1 MEEQKPKGSGMEKI
15 ATFIVD
21 KRNLFFLL
29 YAFALIFSIVATGWV
44 KVENDITTY
53 LPEDTET
60 RQGLTVMNDNF
71 VTYGTARVMVSN
83 VTYETA
89 ENICSDLESI
99 DGVTSVDFDDTTDH
113 YKSASA
119 LFSVTFDGT
128 TTDDISV
135 HALHTIRDMLAGY
148 DTYIDTEVGVDTSAD
163 LQSEM
168 SVILVLAAI
177 VIVLVLTLTSRSY
190 AEVPVLIMTFGAA
203 ALLNMGT
210 NFLCGTISFI
220 SNSVTVILQLALAID
235 YAIILCHRFSDEHE
249 TKDTR
254 EACIAALSKAIPEIS
269 SSSLTTISGLG
280 ALAFMHFGIGRDMA
294 TVLIKAILFSL
305 LSVFT
310 LMPGLLMVFSK
321 KIDATRHKNLIPKIT
336 FLGKFDVAT
345 RFIVPPIFAVV
356 VVVTAVLANKC
367 PYCYSYTD
375 LVTAKQ
381 SESQIAHQKIKN
393 TFGVNNMVAVIVPT
407 GDYDSERQLL
417 KDLDSCAEVKST
429 QGLANIDAMDGYKLA
444 DALTPRQMSELA
456 GLDYEV
462 AEALYA
468 AYAVD
473 QNEYGKL
480 ISGLGDYKVP
490 LFDMFMFLQ
499 REMKD
504 GNITLD
510 GDIQETLDDLF
521 EQLNKAQLQL
531 QSDKYSR
538 LVVYLNL
545 PEESD
550 ETMDFLDTMHAMI
563 AKYYSSDTYIV
574 GNSTNVKDLSS
585 SFGEDNMLISVLS
598 ALFVVIILL
607 FTFKSAGLPVLLI
620 VVIQGSIWINFSVP
634 TIQHESLYFLGYL
647 IVNSIQMGANI
658 DYAIVISSHYSDLK
672 KEMRPKEAIIA
683 ALNEAF
689 PTIFTSGTILAVAGA
704 LIGVMTTNPV
714 IAAIGTCL
722 GRGTVISIVLVMA
735 VLPQILLI
743 GDTIVERTSFD
754 VKVPVDLSRVNRTA
768 SGNMRVSGRVRGYV
782 NGVIDAEIKG
792 TLNGTLNASVT
803 SGTTIEPTKPDFYL
817 PESKEQAAAEW
828 AENYTEGEQ
837 NARWKNS
844 SLCVSACVCW
854 GPCCP
859 PRCLPRKPTPPRPK
873 PCRIRP
879 QKIRF
884 TFPVR
889 MT

>member
-1 MEEQKPKGSGMEKI
+1 MKLLGVKYGKGTATHRAPAKHARCCWFCTFGTVVNQVRSVYMEEQKPKGSGMEKI

-128 TTDDISV
+128 TTDDISI

-310 LMPGLLMVFSK
+310 LMPGLLMLFSK

-550 ETMDFLDTMHAMI
+550 ETMDFLDTMHALI

-658 DYAIVISSHYSDLK
+658 DYAIVISSHYTDLK
-672 KEMRPKEAIIA
+672 KEMRPKEAIVA

-792 TLNGTLNASVT
+792 TLNGTLKASVT

-828 AENYTEGEQ
+828 AENYTEGEE
-837 NARWKNS
+837 
-844 SLCVSACVCW
+844 V
-854 GPCCP
+854 
-859 PRCLPRKPTPPRPK
+859 
-873 PCRIRP
+873 
-879 QKIRF
+879 
-884 TFPVR
+884 
-889 MT
+889 

>member
-128 TTDDISV
+128 TADDISI

-550 ETMDFLDTMHAMI
+550 ETMDFLDTMHALI

-658 DYAIVISSHYSDLK
+658 DYAIVISSHYTDLK

-828 AENYTEGEQ
+828 AENYTEGEE
-837 NARWKNS
+837 
-844 SLCVSACVCW
+844 V
-854 GPCCP
+854 
-859 PRCLPRKPTPPRPK
+859 
-873 PCRIRP
+873 
-879 QKIRF
+879 
-884 TFPVR
+884 
-889 MT
+889 

>member
-480 ISGLGDYKVP
+480 ISGLGDYRVP

-550 ETMDFLDTMHAMI
+550 ETMDFLDTMHAII

-828 AENYTEGEQ
+828 AENYTEGEE
-837 NARWKNS
+837 
-844 SLCVSACVCW
+844 V
-854 GPCCP
+854 
-859 PRCLPRKPTPPRPK
+859 
-873 PCRIRP
+873 
-879 QKIRF
+879 
-884 TFPVR
+884 
-889 MT
+889 

>member
-89 ENICSDLESI
+89 ENICSDLESV

-128 TTDDISV
+128 TTDDISI

-356 VVVTAVLANKC
+356 VGVTAVLANKC

-550 ETMDFLDTMHAMI
+550 ETMDFLDTMHALI

-658 DYAIVISSHYSDLK
+658 DYAIVISSHYTDLK

-828 AENYTEGEQ
+828 AENYTEGEE
-837 NARWKNS
+837 
-844 SLCVSACVCW
+844 V
-854 GPCCP
+854 
-859 PRCLPRKPTPPRPK
+859 
-873 PCRIRP
+873 
-879 QKIRF
+879 
-884 TFPVR
+884 
-889 MT
+889 

>member
-1 MEEQKPKGSGMEKI
+1 MKLLGIKYGKGTATHRAPANHARCCWFCAFGTVVNQVRSVYMEEQKPKGSGMEKI

-128 TTDDISV
+128 TTDDISI

-550 ETMDFLDTMHAMI
+550 ETMDFLDTMHALI

-658 DYAIVISSHYSDLK
+658 DYAIVISSHYTDLK

-828 AENYTEGEQ
+828 AENYTEGEE
-837 NARWKNS
+837 
-844 SLCVSACVCW
+844 V
-854 GPCCP
+854 
-859 PRCLPRKPTPPRPK
+859 
-873 PCRIRP
+873 
-879 QKIRF
+879 
-884 TFPVR
+884 
-889 MT
+889 

>member
-429 QGLANIDAMDGYKLA
+429 QGLANMDAMDGYKLA

-550 ETMDFLDTMHAMI
+550 ETMDFLDTMHALI

-658 DYAIVISSHYSDLK
+658 DYAIVISSHYTDLK

-828 AENYTEGEQ
+828 AENYTEGEE
-837 NARWKNS
+837 
-844 SLCVSACVCW
+844 V
-854 GPCCP
+854 
-859 PRCLPRKPTPPRPK
+859 
-873 PCRIRP
+873 
-879 QKIRF
+879 
-884 TFPVR
+884 
-889 MT
+889 

>member
-89 ENICSDLESI
+89 ENICSDLESV

-128 TTDDISV
+128 TTDDISI

-310 LMPGLLMVFSK
+310 LMPGLLMLFSK

-545 PEESD
+545 PEESG
-550 ETMDFLDTMHAMI
+550 ETMDFLDTMHALI

-658 DYAIVISSHYSDLK
+658 DYAIVISSHYTDLK

-792 TLNGTLNASVT
+792 TLNGTLKASVT

-828 AENYTEGEQ
+828 AENYTEGEE
-837 NARWKNS
+837 
-844 SLCVSACVCW
+844 V
-854 GPCCP
+854 
-859 PRCLPRKPTPPRPK
+859 
-873 PCRIRP
+873 
-879 QKIRF
+879 
-884 TFPVR
+884 
-889 MT
+889 

>member
-550 ETMDFLDTMHAMI
+550 ETMDFLDTMHALI

-620 VVIQGSIWINFSVP
+620 VVIQGSIWINFSMP

-672 KEMRPKEAIIA
+672 KEMRPKEAIIT

-828 AENYTEGEQ
+828 AENYTEGEE
-837 NARWKNS
+837 
-844 SLCVSACVCW
+844 V
-854 GPCCP
+854 
-859 PRCLPRKPTPPRPK
+859 
-873 PCRIRP
+873 
-879 QKIRF
+879 
-884 TFPVR
+884 
-889 MT
+889 

>member
-29 YAFALIFSIVATGWV
+29 YAFALIFSVVATGWV

-310 LMPGLLMVFSK
+310 LMPGLLMLFSK

-550 ETMDFLDTMHAMI
+550 ETMDFLDTMHALI

-672 KEMRPKEAIIA
+672 KEMRPKEAIIT

-828 AENYTEGEQ
+828 AENYTEGEE
-837 NARWKNS
+837 
-844 SLCVSACVCW
+844 V
-854 GPCCP
+854 
-859 PRCLPRKPTPPRPK
+859 
-873 PCRIRP
+873 
-879 QKIRF
+879 
-884 TFPVR
+884 
-889 MT
+889 

>member
-310 LMPGLLMVFSK
+310 LMPGLLMLFSK

-550 ETMDFLDTMHAMI
+550 ETMDFLDTMHALI

-672 KEMRPKEAIIA
+672 KEMRPKEAIIT

-803 SGTTIEPTKPDFYL
+803 SGTTIEPTKPDSYL

-828 AENYTEGEQ
+828 AENYTEGEE
-837 NARWKNS
+837 
-844 SLCVSACVCW
+844 V
-854 GPCCP
+854 
-859 PRCLPRKPTPPRPK
+859 
-873 PCRIRP
+873 
-879 QKIRF
+879 
-884 TFPVR
+884 
-889 MT
+889 

>member
-99 DGVTSVDFDDTTDH
+99 DGVTSVDFDDTTVH

-658 DYAIVISSHYSDLK
+658 DYAIVISSHYTDLK

-792 TLNGTLNASVT
+792 TLNGTLKASVT

-828 AENYTEGEQ
+828 AENYTEGEE
-837 NARWKNS
+837 
-844 SLCVSACVCW
+844 V
-854 GPCCP
+854 
-859 PRCLPRKPTPPRPK
+859 
-873 PCRIRP
+873 
-879 QKIRF
+879 
-884 TFPVR
+884 
-889 MT
+889 

>member
-29 YAFALIFSIVATGWV
+29 YACALIFSIVATGWV

-128 TTDDISV
+128 TTDDSSV
-135 HALHTIRDMLAGY
+135 HALQTSREMLAGY

-254 EACIAALSKAIPEIS
+254 EACIAALSKAFPEIIS
-269 SSSLTTISGLG
+269 SVLTTISGWG
-280 ALAFMHFGIGRDMA
+280 ALAFMHLGIGRDMA

-305 LSVFT
+305 LSGFT
-310 LMPGLLMVFSK
+310 LRPGLLMVFSK

-480 ISGLGDYKVP
+480 ISGLGD
-490 LFDMFMFLQ
+490 
-499 REMKD
+499 
-504 GNITLD
+504 
-510 GDIQETLDDLF
+510 
-521 EQLNKAQLQL
+521 
-531 QSDKYSR
+531 
-538 LVVYLNL
+538 
-545 PEESD
+545 
-550 ETMDFLDTMHAMI
+550 
-563 AKYYSSDTYIV
+563 
-574 GNSTNVKDLSS
+574 
-585 SFGEDNMLISVLS
+585 
-598 ALFVVIILL
+598 
-607 FTFKSAGLPVLLI
+607 
-620 VVIQGSIWINFSVP
+620 
-634 TIQHESLYFLGYL
+634 
-647 IVNSIQMGANI
+647 
-658 DYAIVISSHYSDLK
+658 
-672 KEMRPKEAIIA
+672 
-683 ALNEAF
+683 
-689 PTIFTSGTILAVAGA
+689 
-704 LIGVMTTNPV
+704 
-714 IAAIGTCL
+714 
-722 GRGTVISIVLVMA
+722 
-735 VLPQILLI
+735 
-743 GDTIVERTSFD
+743 
-754 VKVPVDLSRVNRTA
+754 
-768 SGNMRVSGRVRGYV
+768 
-782 NGVIDAEIKG
+782 
-792 TLNGTLNASVT
+792 
-803 SGTTIEPTKPDFYL
+803 
-817 PESKEQAAAEW
+817 
-828 AENYTEGEQ
+828 
-837 NARWKNS
+837 
-844 SLCVSACVCW
+844 
-854 GPCCP
+854 
-859 PRCLPRKPTPPRPK
+859 
-873 PCRIRP
+873 
-879 QKIRF
+879 
-884 TFPVR
+884 
-889 MT
+889 

>member
-468 AYAVD
+468 AYAVN

-550 ETMDFLDTMHAMI
+550 ETMDFLDTMHALI

-658 DYAIVISSHYSDLK
+658 DYAIVISSHYTDLK

-792 TLNGTLNASVT
+792 TLNGTLKASVT

-828 AENYTEGEQ
+828 AENYTEGEE
-837 NARWKNS
+837 
-844 SLCVSACVCW
+844 V
-854 GPCCP
+854 
-859 PRCLPRKPTPPRPK
+859 
-873 PCRIRP
+873 
-879 QKIRF
+879 
-884 TFPVR
+884 
-889 MT
+889 